1 MRASNKVTPEW
12 TMQIPVLS
20 TVHAT
25 RETMQNLAAFAVL
38 GIVSAE
44 YDTGAFI
51 LVPEEIRYSLPSD
64 LQWVLQW
71 AKERGFAW
79 VRLDADGEERND
91 LAQYDWD

>member
-1 MRASNKVTPEW
+1 M
-12 TMQIPVLS
+12 I
-20 TVHAT
+20 
-25 RETMQNLAAFAVL
+25 QNVNFSAF
-38 GIVSAE
+38 
-44 YDTGAFI
+44 DRAFI
-51 LVPEEIRYSLPSD
+51 FVPEEIRYGLPSD